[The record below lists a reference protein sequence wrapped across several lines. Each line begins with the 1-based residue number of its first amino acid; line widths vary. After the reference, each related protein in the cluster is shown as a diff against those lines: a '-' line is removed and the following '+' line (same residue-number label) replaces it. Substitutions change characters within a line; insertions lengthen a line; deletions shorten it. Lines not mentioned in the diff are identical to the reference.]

1 MLKTGYVLSNRYQI
15 VKPLGQGGQSN
26 VYLLKDLRLKGKRW
40 VAKEM
45 TAQYTNPR
53 DQALAKK
60 HFEMEANILATLEH
74 AHLPKVIDY
83 FSQGGKHYLIM
94 QYLEGEDLGKQLRR
108 ATKPFT
114 EEQVINWAMQ
124 VATVL
129 YYLHCQKPPIIF
141 RDIKPSNIIVQGGQV
156 KLIDFGIARHFNPAK
171 KGDTL
176 RIGSPG
182 YSPPEQYS
190 GQTDQRSDIY
200 SLGVTMHHLLT
211 LQDPSKTQTP
221 FQLPPI
227 RVYNQNV
234 SSAMITIIEKC
245 LQIEQSKRYD
255 NALDLKKDLK
265 NLLSTSK
272 TTMVPA
278 SATTAPYS
286 PGAQT
291 VIDLQSQMGQTVLT
305 PPPQVGQTVLTPPP
319 MPQNG
324 NGSSYPETSQAG
336 ILTVPT
342 PPPDMKAG
350 VPQQM
355 QVLQPDG
362 AAMPPAVKPP
372 KKPGVMG
379 KIVGMLIT
387 LVVIAGLLTGGYFL
401 ATKTDLLNSFL
412 GKQPVPTPSPSE
424 EPGNPLEL
432 GMKAYQDGD
441 YRNAVLQLVRARQ
454 KTPDDIEALEALNN
468 TYIAVSE
475 SPKITLGV
483 LLPAEDKDG
492 RNKQKLRDFL
502 AGILLTARTVNF
514 SGGIN
519 GSQLVVE
526 ITRLNGDKAK
536 DGEVITGL
544 VDKNPIAVICPEGGS
559 IIDQAVEMTSKKGIA
574 LLAPG
579 IPGVDKEAGNL
590 ITWGVSPEKQMGAL
604 ARLLS
609 TDNRKK
615 VYLVY
620 EAKSFDNYVS
630 ILEKEL
636 NKVNIK
642 IVKLIPY
649 QSDALNFDLGINE
662 KNVLKP
668 DSIIILGNE
677 SGAAYFV
684 NTLRRN
690 NFDSEV
696 YLAPG
701 LTRESF
707 LAQCGENCSNLTGLS
722 LFYKDTPNYRA
733 AYFASI
739 FRETYA
745 KEPPQE
751 SATGYDLSNLAVY
764 AAGKSFSEP
773 EKILTFLNGLKPG
786 SAYNG
791 VTGNYGGK
799 MDSSGQWW
807 AKVESKD
814 GKWQEKG
821 GFRY

>member
-45 TAQYTNPR
+45 TAQYANPR
-53 DQALAKK
+53 DQSLAKK

-74 AHLPKVIDY
+74 ANLPKVIDY

-114 EEQVINWAMQ
+114 EEQVINWALQ
-124 VATVL
+124 VVTVL

-141 RDIKPSNIIVQGGQV
+141 RDIKPSNIIVLGGQV

-234 SSAMITIIEKC
+234 SSSLIAIIEKC
-245 LQIEQSKRYD
+245 IHIEQSKRYPS
-255 NALDLKKDLK
+255 ALELKKDLR
-265 NLLSTSK
+265 NLLSSGK
-272 TTMVPA
+272 TTMVA
-278 SATTAPYS
+278 SPGATAPYN

-291 VIDLQSQMGQTVLT
+291 VLAPPPQVGQTVLT

-319 MPQNG
+319 VQD
-324 NGSSYPETSQAG
+324 SSDTGSQAG
-336 ILTVPT
+336 ILAVPT
-342 PPPDMKAG
+342 LPPDMKAG

-355 QVLQPDG
+355 QSLQPNG
-362 AAMPPAVKPP
+362 GSIPAAAKPP
-372 KKPGVMG
+372 QKSGIMG
-379 KIVGMLIT
+379 KVIGAFIT
-387 LVVIAGLLTGGYFL
+387 LLVIAGLSTGGYFL
-401 ATKTDLLNSFL
+401 ATKTDLLSKYL
-412 GKQPVPTPSPSE
+412 GKQPIPTASPSE

-454 KTPDDIEALEALNN
+454 KKPDDIEALETLNN
-468 TYIAVSE
+468 TYIALSE
-475 SPKITLGV
+475 APRITLGV

-492 RNKQKLRDFL
+492 RNKQKLQDFL
-502 AGILLTARTVNF
+502 AGVLLTSRSINF
-514 SGGIN
+514 NGGIN
-519 GSQLVVE
+519 GSQLGIE
-526 ITRLNGDKAK
+526 IVRLNGDKTR
-536 DGEVITGL
+536 DGEMITGL
-544 VDKNPIAVICPEGGS
+544 MDKNPIAVISPEGGS

-604 ARLLS
+604 ARLLA

-615 VYLVY
+615 IYLVY

-642 IVKLIPY
+642 IVKLISY
-649 QSDALNFDLGINE
+649 QNDALNFDLGADE
-662 KNVLKP
+662 KKVLKP
-668 DSIIILGNE
+668 DAIVILGNE

-690 NFDSEV
+690 NFDTEV
-696 YLAPG
+696 YLSPD
-701 LTRESF
+701 LTKESF
-707 LAQCGENCSNLTGLS
+707 LSQCGESCSNMTGLS

-733 AYFASI
+733 AYFVSL

-745 KEPPQE
+745 KDPLQE

-773 EKILTFLNGLKPG
+773 EKILTFLNSLKPG

-799 MDSSGQWW
+799 SESSGQWW

>member
-1 MLKTGYVLSNRYQI
+1 MLKTGYVLSNRYQV

-45 TAQYTNPR
+45 TAQYANPR
-53 DQALAKK
+53 DQSLAKK

-114 EEQVINWAMQ
+114 EEQVVNWAIQ
-124 VATVL
+124 VVTVL

-227 RVYNQNV
+227 RVYNQKV
-234 SSAMITIIEKC
+234 SSTLIAIIEKC
-245 LQIEQSKRYD
+245 IQIEQSKRY
-255 NALDLKKDLK
+255 NTALELK
-265 NLLSTSK
+265 NDLRNLISAGK
-272 TTMVPA
+272 TTMVA
-278 SATTAPYS
+278 SPGVTAPYN
-286 PGAQT
+286 PAAQT
-291 VIDLQSQMGQTVLT
+291 VLTPPPVGRTVLT

-319 MPQNG
+319 VQENG
-324 NGSSYPETSQAG
+324 NAGSGSETSQAG

-355 QVLQPDG
+355 QSLQPDG
-362 AAMPPAVKPP
+362 GSVPPAVKSPQ
-372 KKPGVMG
+372 KAGIMG
-379 KIVGMLIT
+379 KIIGALIT
-387 LVVIAGLLTGGYFL
+387 LLVIAGLSTGGYFL
-401 ATKTDLLNSFL
+401 VTKTDLLNKYL
-412 GKQPVPTPSPSE
+412 GKQPIPTASPSE
-424 EPGNPLEL
+424 EPGNLLEL
-432 GMKAYQDGD
+432 GMKSYSEGD

-454 KTPDDIEALEALNN
+454 KKPDDIETLEALNK
-468 TYIAVSE
+468 TYIALSE
-475 SPKITLGV
+475 APKITLGV
-483 LLPAEDKDG
+483 LLPPEDKDG
-492 RNKQKLRDFL
+492 RNTQKLRDFL
-502 AGILLTARTVNF
+502 AGVLLTGRNINF
-514 SGGIN
+514 NGGIN
-519 GSQLVVE
+519 GSQLGIE
-526 ITRLNGDKAK
+526 IVRLSGDKTK
-536 DGEVITGL
+536 DGELITGL
-544 VDKNPIAVICPEGGS
+544 MDKNPMAVISPVGGS
-559 IIDQAVEMTSKKGIA
+559 LIEQAVDLTSKKGIA

-579 IPGVDKEAGNL
+579 IPGIDKEAGNL

-604 ARLLS
+604 TRLLAA
-609 TDNRKK
+609 DNRKK
-615 VYLVY
+615 IYLVY
-620 EAKSFDNYVS
+620 EAKTFDNYLS
-630 ILEKEL
+630 LLEKEL
-636 NKVNIK
+636 NKANIK
-642 IVKLIPY
+642 IVKLISY
-649 QSDALNFDLGINE
+649 QNDALNFDLGIDE

-668 DSIIILGNE
+668 DAIVILGNE

-690 NFDSEV
+690 NFETEV
-696 YLAPG
+696 YLSPD

-707 LAQCGENCSNLTGLS
+707 LSQCGESCSNMTGLS

-733 AYFASI
+733 AYFVSL
-739 FRETYA
+739 FRETFA
-745 KEPPQE
+745 KDPLQE

-773 EKILTFLNGLKPG
+773 EKMLTFLNSLKPG

-791 VTGNYGGK
+791 VTGSYGGK
-799 MDSSGQWW
+799 SESSSQWW
-807 AKVESKD
+807 AKVQSKD

>member
-45 TAQYTNPR
+45 TAQYANPR

-114 EEQVINWAMQ
+114 EEQVVNWAMQ

-141 RDIKPSNIIVQGGQV
+141 RDIKPSNIIVLGGQV

-234 SSAMITIIEKC
+234 SSALISIIEKC
-245 LQIEQSKRYD
+245 IQIEQSKRYD

-265 NLLSTSK
+265 NLTSSGK
-272 TTMVPA
+272 TTMVA
-278 SATTAPYS
+278 SPGVTAPYN
-286 PGAQT
+286 PT
-291 VIDLQSQMGQTVLT
+291 GQTVLTPPPPAGQTILT

-319 MPQNG
+319 TQENG
-324 NGSSYPETSQAG
+324 NAGSYPETSQAG

-342 PPPDMKAG
+342 PPPDPKAG

-355 QVLQPDG
+355 QSLQPGG
-362 AAMPPAVKPP
+362 ANIPAAAKPP
-372 KKPGVMG
+372 QKVGIIG
-379 KIVGMLIT
+379 KIAGALIT
-387 LVVIAGLLTGGYFL
+387 LIIIAGLLTGGYFL
-401 ATKTDLLNSFL
+401 ATKTDLLSKYI
-412 GKQPVPTPSPSE
+412 GKQPIPAASPSE

-432 GMKAYQDGD
+432 GLKAYQEGD
-441 YRNAVLQLVRARQ
+441 YRNAVLQLIKARQ
-454 KTPDDIEALEALNN
+454 KNPDDVEALEALNN

-475 SPKITLGV
+475 APKIALGV

-492 RNKQKLRDFL
+492 RNQQKIRNFL
-502 AGILLTARTVNF
+502 AGVLLTGRNINF
-514 SGGIN
+514 NGGIN
-519 GSQLVVE
+519 GSQLSIE
-526 ITRLNGDKAK
+526 IIRLSGDKTK
-536 DGEVITGL
+536 DGEMINGL
-544 VDKNPIAVICPEGGS
+544 MDKNPIAVISPEGGS
-559 IIDQAVEMTSKKGIA
+559 IIDQAAEMTSKKGIA

-579 IPGVDKEAGNL
+579 IPGVEKEAGNL

-609 TDNRKK
+609 TDSRKK
-615 VYLVY
+615 IYLVY

-642 IVKLIPY
+642 IVKLISY
-649 QSDALNFDLGINE
+649 QSDALNFDLGADE
-662 KNVLKP
+662 KKVLKP
-668 DSIIILGNE
+668 DAIVILGNE

-684 NTLRRN
+684 NTLRKN
-690 NFDSEV
+690 NFDTEV
-696 YLAPG
+696 YLSPG

-707 LAQCGENCSNLTGLS
+707 LAQCGENSSKLTGLS

-733 AYFASI
+733 AYFVSL
-739 FRETYA
+739 FRETYS
-745 KEPPQE
+745 KEPLQE

-773 EKILTFLNGLKPG
+773 EKTLTFLNSLRTAT
-786 SAYNG
+786 AYNG

-799 MDSSGQWW
+799 SDNSGQWW
-807 AKVESKD
+807 AKVESID